1 MANGDIHE
9 SCMRGTREPLLE
21 RVRAWTKNE
30 EPDAPQIFWL
40 ADAAGSGKSTVAK
53 HLSREWKSQG
63 KLAGHFFFSRDAE
76 ETRTTKFFFSTIAQQ
91 GLSHLGSGVKTSISD
106 GIREL
111 CGPTSALLEEQ
122 CRELFVRPLKSTS
135 SPVVLVLDALDEC
148 EPAAFNRLFRVLLTQ
163 LTNIPHIKLFL
174 TSRPEKHIVKVL
186 DNPSVH
192 RMSLR
197 GDEESNRED
206 VKLYMRAELISLSL
220 PEDQIDKLVTRSRG
234 LFIWASTVCRLIED
248 FQGNMDQYVSELL
261 VHGPDEMDLVYQKAL
276 DQALPPVSQVVN
288 RKAYMDVLGVV
299 VVAFEPLSPEKIDRI
314 LKISNSFTIV
324 QHLKS
329 VLDCHQANE
338 PIRFLHPTFREF
350 LVGSHLGSYR
360 VDERASHLTMFQ
372 NCLSIMATDLRYDIC
387 NLFCRNLKNELGLL
401 SHQDLNLTLLE
412 STSDEL
418 RYSCRFWGN
427 HFLSYRLVENS
438 REQSIV
444 LPIKGFF
451 CHNLLDWIYI
461 VSINGSVNTIKNVL
475 QTLMVAQIVSTLSN
489 HFHFILHTPHYPL
502 SGR

>member
-9 SCMRGTREPLLE
+9 SCMRGTREPILE
-21 RVRAWTKNE
+21 RVRAWMKNE
-30 EPDAPQIFWL
+30 EPGSPQIFWL

-91 GLSHLGSGVKTSISD
+91 GLSHLGSGVRTLISD

-174 TSRPEKHIVKVL
+174 TSRPDKHITKVL
-186 DNPSVH
+186 DSPSVH

-206 VKLYMRAELISLSL
+206 VKLYMRAKLVSISL

-276 DQALPPVSQVVN
+276 NQALPPVSQVVN

-299 VVAFEPLSPEKIDRI
+299 VVAFEPLSPETIDRI
-314 LKISNSFTIV
+314 LKISNSFTII

-338 PIRFLHPTFREF
+338 PVRFLHPTFREF

-360 VDERASHLTMFQ
+360 VDERTSHLTMFQ
-372 NCLSIMATDLRYDIC
+372 NCLSVMAADLRYDIC
-387 NLFCRNLKNELGLL
+387 DLFGRNLEKNPDVG
-401 SHQDLNLTLLE
+401 SHHALNLVLVE
-412 STSDEL
+412 CTSHEL
-418 RYSCRFWGN
+418 RYSCRFWGD
-427 HFLSYRLVENS
+427 HFVSYGRAGIAK
-438 REQSIV
+438 EQNIISSIRS
-444 LPIKGFF
+444 FF
-451 CHNLLDWIYI
+451 CRNLLDYIYI
-461 VSINGSVNTIKNVL
+461 TSINGSINSIKNAL
-475 QTLMVAQIVSTLSN
+475 QTIMLAQIVSVGSNVFRFVLCLTLC
-489 HFHFILHTPHYPL
+489 P